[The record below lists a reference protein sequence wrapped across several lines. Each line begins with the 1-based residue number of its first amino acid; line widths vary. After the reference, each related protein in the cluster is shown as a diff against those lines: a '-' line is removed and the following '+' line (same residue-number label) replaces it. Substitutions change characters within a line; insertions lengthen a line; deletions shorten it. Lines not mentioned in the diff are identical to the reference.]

1 MYKILTVEDTVR
13 IPPKRFGGEITST
26 IISEYENAIAGRI
39 DKNTGIILAVNGA
52 REISEGRIIM
62 GDGAVY
68 YSAVFDILVYQPEIN
83 EVVEGTVTEITEFGA
98 FVNFGPIDGLV
109 HVSQITED
117 FMSYDQKNAN
127 LVGKE
132 SKKILKQGDKVR
144 ARIVTV
150 SLKPRFADS
159 KIGLTM
165 RQPYLGKLEW
175 LDAERRSKESEEK
188 PTIKKRK
195 KEKPIRKK
203 RGRRK

>member
-13 IPPKRFGGEITST
+13 IPPRRFDEELRSAA
-26 IISEYENAIAGRI
+26 ISEYENTVAGKI
-39 DKNTGIILAVNGA
+39 DKETGIILAVSDV
-52 REISEGRIIM
+52 REIGEGRVIM
-62 GDGAVY
+62 GDGSAY
-68 YSAVFDILVYQPEIN
+68 YDAVFDILVYQPVIN
-83 EVVEGTVTEITEFGA
+83 EVVEGRVTEITEFGA

-109 HVSQITED
+109 HISQITED
-117 FMSYDQKNAN
+117 VMSYDQKNAS

-132 SKKILKQGDKVR
+132 TKKILKRGDSVR

-175 LDAERRSKESEEK
+175 LEEERRSKEKEEK
-188 PTIKKRK
+188 KEKKLTKKITKKKRK
-195 KEKPIRKK
+195 LR
-203 RGRRK
+203 